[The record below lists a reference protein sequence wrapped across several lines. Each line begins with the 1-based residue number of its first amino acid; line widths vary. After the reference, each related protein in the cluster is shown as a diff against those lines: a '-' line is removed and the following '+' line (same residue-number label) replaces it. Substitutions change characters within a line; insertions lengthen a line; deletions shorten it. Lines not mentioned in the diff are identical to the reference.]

1 MRLCAAAAATCSAVL
16 PSDETIASAAMRQ
29 QLLFQ
34 RLLTCSD
41 AGTLRGKQLAK

>member
-1 MRLCAAAAATCSAVL
+1 
-16 PSDETIASAAMRQ
+16 MRQ

-41 AGTLRGKQLAK
+41 AGTLRGKQLAKSVAALPVLGFSLRQRASGL